1 MCFRS
6 SNAYIYYG
14 RYGRAAENG
23 ILFKGGEFVERTH
36 HIDTIVLDK
45 TGTITNGKPKVTDY
59 AGDLETLQLLA
70 SAEKASEHPLAE
82 AIVTFAEDKGLSLLD
97 NESFNARPGH
107 GIEAMINETHVLI
120 GNRKLMHDFDITI
133 DADNEQKLAQY
144 ERQGQT
150 AMMIAI
156 EQELKGII
164 AVADTVKDTAK
175 QAVSELQNMNIEVVM
190 LTGDNKQTAQAIA
203 QEVGIDRVIAEVLPE
218 QKAEQVSLL
227 QEEGRNV
234 AMVGDGV
241 NDAPALVKADI
252 GIAIGTGT
260 EVAIEAAD
268 ITILGGDLLLLPK
281 AIKASKAT
289 IRNIRQNLFWA
300 FGYNV
305 AGIPIAAL
313 GLLAPWIAGAAMA
326 LSSVSVV
333 TNALRLKNMKL

>member
-1 MCFRS
+1 MKATKVGRDTALSNIIKVVEEAQS
-6 SNAYIYYG
+6 SKAPIQRLADIISGYFVPIVVG
-14 RYGRAAENG
+14 IAIVTFLVWIVFVHTGQFEPALLAAISVLVIACPCALGLATPTSIMVGTGRAAENG

-107 GIEAMINETHVLI
+107 GIEAMINHTHVLI

-133 DADNEQKLAQY
+133 DTDNEQKLAQY

-150 AMMIAI
+150 AMMIAV
-156 EQELKGII
+156 EQELKGVI

-218 QKAEQVSLL
+218 QKQNRCPFYKKK
-227 QEEGRNV
+227 EE
-234 AMVGDGV
+234 
-241 NDAPALVKADI
+241 
-252 GIAIGTGT
+252 T
-260 EVAIEAAD
+260 
-268 ITILGGDLLLLPK
+268 
-281 AIKASKAT
+281 
-289 IRNIRQNLFWA
+289 
-300 FGYNV
+300 
-305 AGIPIAAL
+305 
-313 GLLAPWIAGAAMA
+313 
-326 LSSVSVV
+326 
-333 TNALRLKNMKL
+333 

>member
-1 MCFRS
+1 M
-6 SNAYIYYG
+6 
-14 RYGRAAENG
+14 
-23 ILFKGGEFVERTH
+23 
-36 HIDTIVLDK
+36 
-45 TGTITNGKPKVTDY
+45 
-59 AGDLETLQLLA
+59 
-70 SAEKASEHPLAE
+70 
-82 AIVTFAEDKGLSLLD
+82 D

-218 QKAEQVSLL
+218 QKAEQVSLYKKK
-227 QEEGRNV
+227 EE
-234 AMVGDGV
+234 
-241 NDAPALVKADI
+241 
-252 GIAIGTGT
+252 T
-260 EVAIEAAD
+260 
-268 ITILGGDLLLLPK
+268 
-281 AIKASKAT
+281 
-289 IRNIRQNLFWA
+289 
-300 FGYNV
+300 
-305 AGIPIAAL
+305 
-313 GLLAPWIAGAAMA
+313 
-326 LSSVSVV
+326 
-333 TNALRLKNMKL
+333 

>member
-1 MCFRS
+1 M
-6 SNAYIYYG
+6 
-14 RYGRAAENG
+14 
-23 ILFKGGEFVERTH
+23 
-36 HIDTIVLDK
+36 
-45 TGTITNGKPKVTDY
+45 
-59 AGDLETLQLLA
+59 
-70 SAEKASEHPLAE
+70 
-82 AIVTFAEDKGLSLLD
+82 D

-218 QKAEQVSLL
+218 QK
-227 QEEGRNV
+227 
-234 AMVGDGV
+234 
-241 NDAPALVKADI
+241 
-252 GIAIGTGT
+252 
-260 EVAIEAAD
+260 
-268 ITILGGDLLLLPK
+268 
-281 AIKASKAT
+281 
-289 IRNIRQNLFWA
+289 QNRCHFTRRRKKRSNGW
-300 FGYNV
+300 
-305 AGIPIAAL
+305 
-313 GLLAPWIAGAAMA
+313 
-326 LSSVSVV
+326 
-333 TNALRLKNMKL
+333 